1 VLPSAFNSYL
11 AELVQALPGAEG
23 AIFVDWEGEAVDRFD
38 GSDHETPI
46 RLVGAHWGIIY
57 YLFRSALER
66 ADAGKPQH
74 LVLTFSE
81 KKFIIYQ
88 VTPEYLI
95 VVTMRK
101 DVNLSLALD
110 MCRVTV
116 RRLQR
121 EM

>member
-1 VLPSAFNSYL
+1 MLPSAFNSYL

-23 AIFVDWEGEAVDRFD
+23 AVFVDWEGEAVDRFD
-38 GSDHETPI
+38 GSERETPI

-66 ADAGKPQH
+66 AEVGDPRY

-81 KKFIIYQ
+81 KKFIISQ
-88 VTPEYLI
+88 VTPEYLM
-95 VVTMRK
+95 VVTLRK
-101 DVNLSLALD
+101 SVNLSLALD
-110 MCRVTV
+110 MCRVTA
-116 RRLQR
+116 RRLRR